1 MGAPDRSGRSTAFR
15 DSRDACARA
24 GRNPY
29 RARVPPCG
37 PWGWDGAHQA
47 GEIRG
52 GFGRDAQFVPDGRP
66 QIFGQPKSGVQ
77 QGVQH
82 DLVRALEADH
92 LKCLGHRF
100 DLAHAHDA
108 VGRAQHRGGERRIL
122 LDHLGELGEVG
133 HIRLGLAGN
142 RREHVGRRGDVE
154 LSGFG
159 EVRRRG
165 IHGIG
170 PRSGGWN
177 HAKDASIP

>member
-1 MGAPDRSGRSTAFR
+1 MIVGVLACEQEKAGIVQQRRRVRHGRGYGAQ
-15 DSRDACARA
+15 
-24 GRNPY
+24 
-29 RARVPPCG
+29 
-37 PWGWDGAHQA
+37 QA
-47 GEIRG
+47 GEIG
-52 GFGRDAQFVPDGRP
+52 GGLGRNPKFVPERRAQVLRHP
-66 QIFGQPKSGVQ
+66 QRRMQ

-82 DLVRALEADH
+82 DLVRALEANH
-92 LKCLGHRF
+92 LQRLGHRF

-177 HAKDASIP
+177 HAKGASVS